1 MVQYNTEIDHLI
13 LVNLSFFFLDIFLS
27 FLKNYTQNKIL
38 TKIVNVYIIH
48 NKHINTNRRLSLLE
62 KYLRTEDLF

>member
-38 TKIVNVYIIH
+38 TKIVNVYIIQ